1 MQFIDTHAH
10 LFWDKFDNDLDQVT
24 QRAKETGITK
34 IYNPNVD
41 STTVKKMLEI
51 CDKYPETVF
60 PLMGLHPGSVRENFE
75 QELEIIEKY
84 LRNGRYYGVGEIG
97 IDLYWDENKKFKDQQ
112 IKAFTYQVRL
122 AKELKLPIIIHTRK
136 AFNEIFN
143 VIDKENDDD
152 LFGIFHC
159 FSGNITQANKIIE
172 YGGFKFGLGGVL
184 TYKNAKLPKVISK
197 IDLEHIVLETDSPF
211 LPPVPKRG
219 ERNESSFLLYI
230 AQKIAEIKNIDI
242 ETVAKVTTQ
251 NAIQVFE

>member
-10 LFWDKFDNDLDQVT
+10 LFWNKFDDDLDQVI
-24 QRAKETGITK
+24 QRAKDNGINK
-34 IYNPNVD
+34 IFNPNVD
-41 STTVKKMLEI
+41 SSTIEKMMNI
-51 CDKYPETVF
+51 CEKYPENVF

-75 QELEIIEKY
+75 KELEIIENH
-84 LRNGRYYGVGEIG
+84 LRNGKFHGVGEIG
-97 IDLYWDENKKFKDQQ
+97 VDLYWDENKKFKDQQ
-112 IKAFTYQVRL
+112 IEAFTYQIKL

-136 AFNEIFN
+136 SFNEIFN
-143 VIDKENDDD
+143 VIDKENDDN

-172 YGGFKFGLGGVL
+172 YGGFKLGLGGVL

-219 ERNESSFLLYI
+219 ERNESSYLLYV
-230 AQKIAEIKNIDI
+230 AKKLSEIKNTDI
-242 ETVAKVTTQ
+242 ETVAKITTE
-251 NAIQVFE
+251 NASKIYI